1 MRKTKQLLSCLLVLL
16 MIFSLAPQVF
26 AYEDWNIPG
35 NNYPAGQ
42 SLYPSG
48 QTAYPDRDPNYFPNQ
63 QPDEYYEWSDNFNQ
77 WQRAGGHYHQY
88 TGYTVL
94 RPATC
99 SSYGEAYMY
108 CAICGEPKTEI
119 IQKLPHTWGEWEI
132 LLEATDH
139 SAGLR
144 QHTCLVCGTVEQEN
158 FDPEGTL
165 RPGAHGD
172 AVEELQHLLVE
183 NGILDRHM
191 IDRDFGWFTEQAV
204 KEAEKAAG
212 MEQDGIA
219 WPMVINHLRHDFGA
233 WKYTAFPLYE
243 TAGHKERTCS
253 KCGYVE
259 KVDIGK
265 KLERGA
271 YGDDVR
277 RLQERLTELGFKI
290 GTADGSFGRRT
301 QQAIEVI
308 QGIYELPRDGIVWPG
323 IWQMLFPD
331 DDLRFE
337 RENDGPVRIDGVYL
351 PNWDRVISDSGS
363 ETDHKDGK
371 LITEK
376 EAALDVSIRITNA
389 PAVFD
394 YYYRDEC
401 LNYEITVTNIGE
413 LTFSNVTLELKN
425 EPSYWEGE
433 EVIYTYQTIENFTPG
448 ETRTYTP
455 TQTGV
460 YYMFEGQETASTTVI
475 ATGTGLFIDEPVVV
489 SDTVVH
495 PVGPNPAHATIRF
508 DSVEFPDNGGN
519 FTEGD
524 EIVFQATITNDGP
537 IPLTHAVIKGEFSY
551 GIGVYQVADIY
562 DTLEPGASM
571 TDTYTYKV
579 TQECMDFLAK
589 INEVFPTANMDFFD
603 TFAVFG
609 EFYFNYNGADLT
621 YRSHDNIAVPKED
634 S

>member
-1 MRKTKQLLSCLLVLL
+1 MV
-16 MIFSLAPQVF
+16 FSLAPQVF

-35 NNYPAGQ
+35 NSYPAGQ
-42 SLYPSG
+42 SLYP
-48 QTAYPDRDPNYFPNQ
+48 DRESNYFPNQ
-63 QPDEYYEWSDNFNQ
+63 QPDEYYEWIENYNQ
-77 WQRAGGHYHQY
+77 WQQAGGHTHEWSTYSVV
-88 TGYTVL
+88 T
-94 RPATC
+94 PASCTA
-99 SSYGEAYMY
+99 YGESVAV
-108 CAICGEPKTEI
+108 CLICRETKNLLIPK
-119 IQKLPHTWGEWEI
+119 LAHFWGEWEI
-132 LLEATDH
+132 IFDATDH
-139 SAGLR
+139 SAGSR
-144 QHTCLVCGTVEQEN
+144 RHTCQVCGTVEEEK
-158 FDPEGTL
+158 FYPLGTL
-165 RPGAHGD
+165 LPGAHGD
-172 AVEELQHLLVE
+172 EVEELQHLLVE

-212 MEQDGIA
+212 M
-219 WPMVINHLRHDFGA
+219 
-233 WKYTAFPLYE
+233 
-243 TAGHKERTCS
+243 
-253 KCGYVE
+253 
-259 KVDIGK
+259 
-265 KLERGA
+265 
-271 YGDDVR
+271 
-277 RLQERLTELGFKI
+277 ERLTELGFKI

-363 ETDHKDGK
+363 ETDNKDGK

-376 EAALDVSIRITNA
+376 EAALDVSIRITNP

-413 LTFSNVTLELKN
+413 LTFSNVSLELKN
-425 EPSYWEGE
+425 EPSYWEGQDLSY
-433 EVIYTYQTIENFTPG
+433 VYKTIENFTPG

-475 ATGTGLFIDEPVVV
+475 ATGTGLFIDEPVVA

-508 DSVEFPDNGGN
+508 DSVEFPDNGGI
-519 FTEGD
+519 FTEGS

-537 IPLTHAVIKGEFSY
+537 IPLTHTVLKGSFD
-551 GIGVYQVADIY
+551 GIMCDYTFAESDDRV
-562 DTLEPGASM
+562 EPGDSM
-571 TDTYTYKV
+571 TDTYSFAITK
-579 TQECMDFLAK
+579 ECM
-589 INEVFPTANMDFFD
+589 
-603 TFAVFG
+603 
-609 EFYFNYNGADLT
+609 
-621 YRSHDNIAVPKED
+621 
-634 S
+634 